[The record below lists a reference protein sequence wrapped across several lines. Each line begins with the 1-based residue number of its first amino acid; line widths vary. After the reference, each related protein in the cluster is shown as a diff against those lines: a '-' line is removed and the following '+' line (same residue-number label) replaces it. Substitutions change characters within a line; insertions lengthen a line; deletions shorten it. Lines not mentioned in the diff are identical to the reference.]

1 MVPVRLGV
9 AALILGVA
17 PCALPAQGAVSG
29 QISILERAG
38 DRTSDLGNAIVYLDP
53 AGGARPSTHETPTEI
68 AMHGKEYVP
77 HVRVITAGSTVK
89 FLNQDPFRH
98 NMFSNA
104 SAGPFDLGLA
114 ERGVDTQQTF
124 KRAGV
129 YPVFCNIHARMA
141 AFVIAVGAPYFAQA
155 GADGRFSI
163 PGIPAGKY
171 KLHVWHERGGEQVRE
186 LDVSRDGASD
196 ISLQLDARGY
206 KPVPHKNKFGQDYT
220 AAGRERY

>member
-1 MVPVRLGV
+1 MAPVRHGI
-9 AALILGVA
+9 AALILGAA
-17 PCALPAQGAVSG
+17 PCALFAQGAVSG

-38 DRTSDLGNAIVYLDP
+38 NRTSDLGNAVVYLDP
-53 AGGARPSTHETPTEI
+53 SGGAQPATRETSMEI
-68 AMHGKEYVP
+68 AMHGKEYIP

-98 NMFSNA
+98 NVFSNA

-114 ERGVDTQQTF
+114 ERGVDMQQTF
-124 KRAGV
+124 KRAGA

-141 AFVIAVGAPYFAQA
+141 AFVIAVGTPYFVQA

-163 PGIPAGKY
+163 AGVPAGKY
-171 KLHVWHERGGEQVRE
+171 TLHVWHERGGEQTRE
-186 LDVSRDGASD
+186 LDVPRDGVSD
-196 ISLQLDARGY
+196 ISVQLDARGY
-206 KPVPHKNKFGQDYT
+206 KPRPHKNKFGQDYT